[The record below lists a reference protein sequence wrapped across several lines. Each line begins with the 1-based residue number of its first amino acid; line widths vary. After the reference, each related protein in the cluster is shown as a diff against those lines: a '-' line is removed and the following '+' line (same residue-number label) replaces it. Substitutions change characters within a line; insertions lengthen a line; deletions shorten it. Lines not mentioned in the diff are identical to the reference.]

1 MSKFA
6 PFMTVEFVV
15 NNNDV
20 EYAAECIVDDI
31 FENFNYDSIEALGLQ
46 YSDFKA
52 EVIEMFEFSEMVH
65 LGVAKYGPDALSD
78 PYDYMD
84 FEVVTRSPAFNK
96 VRDVVE
102 MLENVISDAEQ
113 HERAQR
119 SNACED
125 AIETLKRA
133 GFKIVKA

>member
-20 EYAAECIVDDI
+20 EYAAECVADDI
-31 FENFNYDSIEALGLQ
+31 FENYNYDSIEALGLQ
-46 YSDFKA
+46 YRDFVK
-52 EVIEMFEFSEMVH
+52 EITEMYEFSVMVKKA
-65 LGVAKYGPDALSD
+65 VAKYGPDALSD
-78 PYDYMD
+78 PWDYMD

-102 MLENVISDAEQ
+102 MLENVISEAEQ
-113 HERAQR
+113 HERAQK
-119 SNACED
+119 SNACEQ
-125 AIETLKRA
+125 AIETLKAA